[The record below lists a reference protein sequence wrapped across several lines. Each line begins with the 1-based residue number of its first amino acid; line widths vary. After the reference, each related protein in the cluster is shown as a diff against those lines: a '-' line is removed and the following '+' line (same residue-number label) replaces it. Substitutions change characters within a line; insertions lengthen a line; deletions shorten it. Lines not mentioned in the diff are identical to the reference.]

1 MSRFEFLANGPE
13 SASRTV
19 LLAHGAGQGMDSPFM
34 TDFTAAMV
42 SASADTRVLRFE
54 FPYMQAMRASG
65 KRRAPDRE
73 PKLLECWREV
83 VAMQRGTGA
92 LIVGGKSMG
101 GRMASLVADELGV
114 DGLICLGYPFHPPGK
129 PEKLRTAHLAD
140 LKTSALICQGER
152 DTFGT
157 RAEVDSY
164 ALAPSIQLS
173 WMPDGDH
180 SFKPRKRS
188 GFTEAQN
195 MNNAVSACVAFVGS
209 T

>member
-34 TDFTAAMV
+34 TDFTAALV
-42 SASADTRVLRFE
+42 SASADTRLLRFE

-157 RAEVDSY
+157 RTEVESY
-164 ALAPSIQLS
+164 ALAPSIQLN

-188 GFTEAQN
+188 GFTKAQN
-195 MNNAVSACVAFVGS
+195 MNSAVSACVAFVGS

>member
-65 KRRAPDRE
+65 KRRAPDRK

-83 VAMQRGTGA
+83 VAMHRGTGA

-101 GRMASLVADELGV
+101 GRMASLIADELGV

-157 RAEVDSY
+157 RTEVESY
-164 ALAPSIQLS
+164 ALAPSIQLN